1 MLVDNAIDIISTE
14 RSNFGA
20 QQNRLEHAYAI
31 DTNTSENTQA
41 AESRIRD
48 ANMADESMAN
58 SLLSVLQQAGQSM
71 IAQANETPQG
81 VLQLLQ

>member
-1 MLVDNAIDIISTE
+1 
-14 RSNFGA
+14 
-20 QQNRLEHAYAI
+20 
-31 DTNTSENTQA
+31 
-41 AESRIRD
+41 
-48 ANMADESMAN
+48 MADESMAN